1 MFHFTA
7 PCDLSDED
15 MSLIGD
21 GELSS
26 TGSSKKGPGGMLS
39 GGTGGSGGIGGKKA
53 ADRKSARARTVLS
66 EKQLNILKVSTHSIS
81 IDSCFIQY
89 NDCIIYRVC
98 RLKIVI

>member
-1 MFHFTA
+1 MFHFIA

-66 EKQLNILKVSTHSIS
+66 EKQLNILKVSTYQLLLIFVSYTTMSKI
-81 IDSCFIQY
+81 C
-89 NDCIIYRVC
+89 YRVY
-98 RLKIVI
+98 

>member
-1 MFHFTA
+1 
-7 PCDLSDED
+7 

-66 EKQLNILKVSTHSIS
+66 EKQLNILKVSTYQFLLIL
-81 IDSCFIQY
+81 FKTL
-89 NDCIIYRVC
+89 R
-98 RLKIVI
+98 

>member
-1 MFHFTA
+1 MFHFIA

-66 EKQLNILKVSTHSIS
+66 EKQLNILKVSTYYLPTY
-81 IDSCFIQY
+81 IDFCFIHN
-89 NDCIIYRVC
+89 ND
-98 RLKIVI
+98 